1 MSRSLASTTTHEKLG
16 NLGSFPVTASVSLF
30 AVKDQMMTPKT
41 TTYPLSM
48 EETGSGYGYLLY
60 SFDLKNYHH
69 ENKLKVVEASDRLHI
84 YVDGDLAAT
93 QYQETVG
100 EELLISGQTEKTHLR

>member
-1 MSRSLASTTTHEKLG
+1 
-16 NLGSFPVTASVSLF
+16 
-30 AVKDQMMTPKT
+30 MMTPKT

-93 QYQETVG
+93 
-100 EELLISGQTEKTHLR
+100 ISRDSGRKSYSFQGKLKKTHLR

>member
-1 MSRSLASTTTHEKLG
+1 EKYYAVQKAIKEVCPEVWQAQPRTKKLG

-48 EETGSGYGYLLY
+48 EEAGSGYGYLLY

-69 ENKLKVVEASDRLHI
+69 ENKLKV
-84 YVDGDLAAT
+84 
-93 QYQETVG
+93 
-100 EELLISGQTEKTHLR
+100 